1 MKWVLSEVDPTGK
14 YSQSPEIVKM
24 CFAKA
29 QILFE
34 KLGSD
39 KFTKERD
46 EEIGITVK
54 KYNSLLHNFYMSI
67 AQYLLFCG
75 PSLETRTGGLLFDSS
90 TDESSVKTELKE
102 LWEPITL
109 VLVGEEGLTEEQLRA
124 IKLRIQLMAP
134 RVLTKSRLPG
144 EGMDGTTDEEEIERY
159 DVRMKLISKDA
170 DTVADPDADA
180 DAEPVAEPTK
190 DKSEIQARL
199 EEIAREKGELEEQ
212 LPESGVMLEK
222 QLPESGVMLDDEG
235 SAAVEQMR
243 ESAEY
248 TEIQAKVVELDREK
262 EEILR
267 MPEYRCGE
275 SDRGENLIRMIHVG
289 NAIEQYKGKLDKEM
303 SELLDKVCDS
313 GALDIAGTMPGLDKI
328 FEKKGGGK
336 TKKKTKQN
344 KTKQKKTKQRKTKMR
359 KYKRSTKRKIKRQS
373 GGSVLIAKRAVPT
386 DPATEQQ
393 TRRYSGWGWKFFI
406 SLALILVQVFFVI
419 MNIAFIMAMGGGVV
433 MAVVFA
439 VAEGCLGISILNAGM
454 WHWHQTGLMEH
465 GVNDESCDNCV
476 NGYEKDTELVQ
487 CLKDTRRSDGVY
499 DCADD
504 YGRNKLA
511 ALTDRVSESVL
522 SGSLL
527 DDEDDEDD
535 EDDDPD
541 TGR

>member
-90 TDESSVKTELKE
+90 TDESSIKTELKE

-144 EGMDGTTDEEEIERY
+144 EGMDGTTDEDEIERY
-159 DVRMKLISKDA
+159 DVRMKLIA
-170 DTVADPDADA
+170 GQDADA

-199 EEIAREKGELEEQ
+199 EEIAREKG
-212 LPESGVMLEK
+212 VLEK
-222 QLPESGVMLDDEG
+222 QLLQAESGVMLDDDEG
-235 SAAVEQMR
+235 SVAVER
-243 ESAEY
+243 GA
-248 TEIQAKVVELDREK
+248 EIQAKIAGLDREK

-267 MPEYRCGE
+267 MPEYRCRV
-275 SDRGENLIRMIHVG
+275 SDRGDNLIRMIRVG
-289 NAIEQYKGKLDKEM
+289 NAIEQYKGTLDKEM
-303 SELLDKVCDS
+303 SKLLDKVCDS

-328 FEKKGGGK
+328 FEKNGGGK
-336 TKKKTKQN
+336 TKKKTKQKKTKQN